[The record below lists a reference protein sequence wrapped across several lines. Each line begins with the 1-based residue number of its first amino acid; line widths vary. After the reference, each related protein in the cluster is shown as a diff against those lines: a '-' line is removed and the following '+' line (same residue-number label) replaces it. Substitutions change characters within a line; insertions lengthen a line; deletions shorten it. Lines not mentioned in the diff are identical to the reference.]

1 MYEQLRRIKNKLN
14 IKTMSLKKEY
24 KEEIDFLVSNP
35 EKSLPEILRE
45 FAKNYHNE
53 QLLIHSV
60 VSSSVKS
67 ELIILDGND
76 DRFYKVTKEELEDWK
91 KDGSLEKGD
100 ALYKIELIKQ
110 YQLLLTTDECMISC
124 EVRG

>member
-1 MYEQLRRIKNKLN
+1 
-14 IKTMSLKKEY
+14 MSFKKEY

-35 EKSLPEILRE
+35 GKSLPEILRE
-45 FAKNYHNE
+45 FAKNYHSE

-60 VSSSVKS
+60 VSSSVNS

-76 DRFYKVTKEELEDWK
+76 DRFYKVTKEELEEWK

-110 YQLLLTTDECMISC
+110 Y
-124 EVRG
+124 